1 MNKSNSEKWMKN
13 FAGAKSLEEVVL
25 MSAKVNKSL
34 SCGTTPDSEYAVTA
48 RNREHYADKK
58 KIASLNSEISRLKFK
73 MESMQKDADRYLWLR
88 NQHWND
94 SIMCVVIGPK
104 KNVKLGS
111 DCPTLVRLD
120 DAIDEAMK

>member
-1 MNKSNSEKWMKN
+1 MKN

-34 SCGTTPDSEYAVTA
+34 SCRTTPDSEDAVTA

-58 KIASLNSEISRLKFK
+58 RIASLNSEISRLKFK
-73 MESMQKDADRYLWLR
+73 MESIQKDADRYMWLR

-94 SIMCVVIGPK
+94 SIMCVVIDPK

-111 DCPTLVRLD
+111 DCPTLIRLD